1 MQTEI
6 WELDFY
12 SRPVLD
18 GDGKKIWE
26 LLICDRLR
34 QKEWAQTCPASQVN
48 SDWIA
53 QQLTQVIQEW
63 GQSPQKVRFY
73 RPAMHNMLVR
83 ACKLAQINGVA
94 SRRLAVIPRWLEE
107 RMVEV
112 YPTWTN
118 FQGQVPDPLP
128 LTLNQPP
135 ALKPLPDALRG
146 DRWIFAFLAKPELE
160 NLPSWS
166 IDFGEL
172 LPLDLGSQADTIPG
186 VMIFSSRAGAIGA
199 WMSGID
205 PVSLECQQD
214 QLVLNAN
221 ADALWSI
228 SRIKDL
234 PSAQK
239 FQLLKTQT
247 GGLHFLGIQTHPEQE
262 ALAGFWL
269 LRSV

>member
-18 GDGKKIWE
+18 EDGKKIWE
-26 LLICDRLR
+26 LLICDRQR
-34 QKEWAQTCPASQVN
+34 QKEWAQVCPPHQVN

-53 QQLTQVIQEW
+53 QQLTQVMQEW
-63 GQSPQKVRFY
+63 GQTPQKVRFY
-73 RPAMHNMLVR
+73 RPAMHNMLIR
-83 ACKLAQINGVA
+83 GCNLAQVNGTA
-94 SRRLAVIPRWLEE
+94 SRRLAVMPQWLQE
-107 RMVEV
+107 RMTQV

-118 FQGQVPDPLP
+118 FQGEVPDPLP
-128 LTLNQPP
+128 LALNQPP

-146 DRWIFAFLAKPELE
+146 DRWIFAFLAQTELA
-160 NLPSWS
+160 NVSSWS

-172 LPLDLGSQADTIPG
+172 LPIDLDPTVETIPG
-186 VMIFSSRAGAIGA
+186 VIIFSSRAQAIGA

-214 QLVLNAN
+214 QLVLYAN

-228 SRIKDL
+228 SRIKDQQ
-234 PSAQK
+234 SAQK
-239 FQLLKTQT
+239 FQLLKSQA
-247 GGLHFLGIQTHPEQE
+247 GGLHFLGLQTHPEQE
-262 ALAGFWL
+262 SLSGFWL